1 MLRVLVLFFALLA
14 SAVPDGARAHALDPG
29 FLELSALG
37 QESWRV
43 SWRVPDLAGTPMPI
57 IPRLPETCGADPSP
71 PPSFDGRAW
80 VTAWVVTCAG
90 GLEGG
95 RIEVDGLDRTRTDVL
110 VRYELQP
117 GETRVQRLTA
127 MQTGFVIPPDAG
139 PLDIMA
145 SYIGLGVTH
154 ILEGIDHLMFVFA
167 LVLLVRDR
175 RQLFW
180 AITAFT
186 LAHSISLAAATLGWL
201 RIPSGPVEAVVALS
215 IVFLAYE
222 LTLPPE
228 RRDPLT
234 MRAPWLVSFGFGLIH
249 GLGFATAL
257 REIGLPEGDVPLALL
272 AFNIGVELGQI
283 LFILL
288 VLAIGAAA
296 SRLYPTS
303 RESRTGM
310 VLVSSYALGSVAAFW
325 TIERVVAFQL

>member
-1 MLRVLVLFFALLA
+1 
-14 SAVPDGARAHALDPG
+14 
-29 FLELSALG
+29 
-37 QESWRV
+37 
-43 SWRVPDLAGTPMPI
+43 MPI
-57 IPRLPETCGADPSP
+57 TPRLPEGCVSEPSP
-71 PPSFDGRAW
+71 APEFDGRAW
-80 VTAWVVTCAG
+80 VSAWVVTCAG

-95 RIEVDGLDRTRTDVL
+95 SIVVEGLERTRTDVL
-110 VRYELQP
+110 VRYELRP

-127 MQTGFVIPPDAG
+127 TQTGFVIPSDAG

-186 LAHSISLAAATLGWL
+186 LAHSLSLAAATFGWL
-201 RIPSGPVEAVVALS
+201 RIPSAPVEAVVALS

-249 GLGFATAL
+249 GLGFASAL
-257 REIGLPEGDVPLALL
+257 REIGLPEDDIPLALL

-296 SRLYPTS
+296 SRLYPATQA
-303 RESRTGM
+303 SRTRL
-310 VLVSSYALGSVAAFW
+310 VLISSYALGSIASFW
-325 TIERVVAFQL
+325 TIERVVSFQL